1 MEGLVPQVSP
11 AHIVCLPA
19 CVLVCV
25 SVCARVR
32 VCTVAAVVS
41 SPQLARQ
48 PGLNR
53 DTTGV
58 NSVLLLLSLLLFS
71 TQAKSCVSVSA
82 RVCVCVC
89 QRLLPQSNAV
99 SGFADTAPGSRR
111 RTFWTRVCSQPSS
124 RGKDVRE
131 PACNRAAAALRGH
144 VRSIRRVLRALCSR

>member
-58 NSVLLLLSLLLFS
+58 NSVFFFIIIIIKH
-71 TQAKSCVSVSA
+71 A
-82 RVCVCVC
+82 
-89 QRLLPQSNAV
+89 
-99 SGFADTAPGSRR
+99 G
-111 RTFWTRVCSQPSS
+111 
-124 RGKDVRE
+124 
-131 PACNRAAAALRGH
+131 
-144 VRSIRRVLRALCSR
+144 